1 MSEGIVGLGIEYVL
15 LTSLKSR
22 LENADGCHD
31 VASFDRQFLR
41 LPLPLASLCT
51 CTITGKWIF
60 GYRRGTRHGSVAL
73 SRKSQDCREQ

>member
-22 LENADGCHD
+22 LKNADGCHD

-51 CTITGKWIF
+51 YTITG
-60 GYRRGTRHGSVAL
+60 
-73 SRKSQDCREQ
+73 